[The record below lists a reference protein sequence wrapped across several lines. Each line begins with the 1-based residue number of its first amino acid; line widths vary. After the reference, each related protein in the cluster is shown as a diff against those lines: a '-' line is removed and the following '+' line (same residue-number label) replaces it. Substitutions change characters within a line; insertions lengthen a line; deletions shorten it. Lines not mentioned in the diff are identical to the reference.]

1 MATGT
6 AIASHDVDLMSI
18 FYGAF
23 NHEVFKKSRL
33 IDFDKLQA
41 ERRRA
46 RGEKIVRADHG
57 ENVAKVFAVL
67 SSESQFWSVY
77 ALAKCS
83 NLSEKAVHGV
93 LRKLLSRDL
102 LKKKTVK
109 TSDGKTYRYY
119 RLKETGEA

>member
-6 AIASHDVDLMSI
+6 ASASHGVDLTSI
-18 FYGAF
+18 LYGAF
-23 NHEVFKKSRL
+23 NHEGFKKPRL
-33 IDFDKLQA
+33 VDFDKLQA

-57 ENVAKVFAVL
+57 ENVAKVFSVL

-83 NLSEKAVHGV
+83 DLSEKAVHGV

-102 LKKKTVK
+102 LKKKTV
-109 TSDGKTYRYY
+109 TADGKTYRYY
-119 RLKETGEA
+119 QLKRTGEA